1 MEYTT
6 FGRTGLRVSKL
17 GLGGAPLGGVFG
29 PTDERD
35 IEKMIHEALDSGI
48 NFIDTAPSYGRGES
62 ERRIGSALKD
72 GRRNEVVLASKA
84 VGPGESFDYATTIRS
99 VEQSLERLQTDW
111 IDLLQIHDVEQVPY
125 ETIVNETLP
134 ALEKLREDG
143 KIRYIGVSTRIL
155 SLLERYIRLN
165 RFDSIQFYAR
175 YMLIDHTAK
184 DVVLPLAAEKEIG
197 VINGSVLGLG
207 LLADTP
213 APFLRPK
220 LIDEALKRMEQLQF
234 LRKTAPHGLVEPAMR
249 FSLSQPAIQV
259 TLTGAATTDV
269 LRTNLAFCDG
279 HGLDPEELERV
290 YALFQGRSL
299 FPAEKEADK

>member
-29 PTDERD
+29 PTDERE
-35 IEKMIHEALDSGI
+35 IEKMIHEAIDSGI

-62 ERRIGSALKD
+62 ERRIGKALSS
-72 GRRNEVVLASKA
+72 GRRNEVVLTSKA
-84 VGPGESFDYATTIRS
+84 VGPGESFDYANTIRS

-125 ETIVNETLP
+125 ETIMNETLP

-155 SLLERYIRLN
+155 SLLERYVQLN

-184 DVVLPLAAEKEIG
+184 DRLLPLAAEKEIG

-213 APFLRPK
+213 APFLRPNE
-220 LIDEALKRMEQLQF
+220 LNEAAKRMEQLQF

-249 FSLSQPAIQV
+249 FSLSQPAIHV
-259 TLTGAATTDV
+259 TLTGAATSDV

-279 HGLDPEELERV
+279 KGLDPEDLQEV
-290 YALFQGRSL
+290 YSLFQGQSL
-299 FPAEKEADK
+299 FPAEKE